1 MEAAREGGAS
11 AQSEAQS
18 YLTLNHQVASKLVQ
32 GCHLPA
38 HVWSAAYSE
47 TRQLIDLER
56 PVPASQGS
64 EAYKFLVVVHPR
76 NLPRLW
82 DNDRPNYSSCRQ
94 VVTLFKCL
102 IEIPDHWKLS

>member
-38 HVWSAAYSE
+38 HVWSGAYSE
-47 TRQLIDLER
+47 TRQLID
-56 PVPASQGS
+56 ASQGS
-64 EAYKFLVVVHPR
+64 EAYKFLVVFHLR
-76 NLPRLW
+76 NFPRLW

-94 VVTLFKCL
+94 VVTLFDRN
-102 IEIPDHWKLS
+102 P